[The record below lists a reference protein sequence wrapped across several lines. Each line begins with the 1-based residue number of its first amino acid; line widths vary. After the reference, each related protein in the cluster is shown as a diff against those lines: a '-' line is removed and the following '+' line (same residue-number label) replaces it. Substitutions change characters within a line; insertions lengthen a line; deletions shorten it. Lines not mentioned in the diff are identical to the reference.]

1 MLFTPVE
8 FTNVVTPFPL
18 SVMSIAPGSAHLN
31 YTLAA
36 VVGIGGV
43 YGYFKTRSLPSLIAG
58 VSIGS
63 LYAYSAYLISQ
74 NRASEGHAVATVTSA
89 ILTAAMGSRFYKT
102 RKVMPAG
109 MLTGIGAAATYYNGI
124 KWREWSGN

>member
-1 MLFTPVE
+1 
-8 FTNVVTPFPL
+8 
-18 SVMSIAPGSAHLN
+18 MSGVPGSAHVN

-43 YGYFKTRSLPSLIAG
+43 YGYIKTRSVPSLIAG

-63 LYAYSAYLISQ
+63 LYAFSAYLISQ
-74 NRASEGHAVATVTSA
+74 HRASEGHAVAAVTSA
-89 ILTAAMGSRFYKT
+89 ILTAAMGGRFYTT
-102 RKVMPAG
+102 RRVMPAG

-124 KWREWSGN
+124 KWREWSGH